1 MDTHF
6 LNLINYKTF
15 TLNKPGHSFQ
25 VDDFQRLITDE
36 HITPPEGG
44 EIWIGVQRDA
54 GGTFL
59 YQYNNINAT
68 SMLGLI
74 QPSSDTYRC
83 ASFK

>member
-1 MDTHF
+1 MYF
-6 LNLINYKTF
+6 LVINNYISHK
-15 TLNKPGHSFQ
+15 SFQ

-44 EIWIGVQRDA
+44 EIWIGVRRDA

-74 QPSSDTYRC
+74 QPSSDTYGC